1 MRVVLI
7 TEAYDRNMGYL
18 QNSLPKFFGRLGV
31 DMHVI
36 TLDLAP
42 YHQFET
48 HRKAY
53 ANFVDK
59 PLIPGTVEQ
68 MDGFKLHILGH
79 EPKLGFVRPVGLEE
93 KLRELKPDILQT
105 MAAIGWIPLDCA
117 RLKKKMRYKLF
128 TASHYMVV
136 VFPLATAGLP
146 WFHPKM
152 VKSFLT
158 RYLHGRWISWQTTQF
173 YGATKDCSEVAVRFF
188 GVQPSKVSESEI
200 GVDTEML
207 RPVSSSEDEAERA
220 QFRSGFDVK
229 EDEILILYTGRLS
242 PEKKTPLLAQ
252 AVAELRAQ
260 GEPYRVLFVGD
271 GDDKSAIEKFDGAI
285 TTPFVNFKELGKFYR
300 GADIGCWPTQESMSM
315 IDAAACGL
323 PLLVN
328 HDVRASE
335 RYDGNALKYQLND
348 LQDLKA
354 KLLEMKSPDLR
365 ATLGKAGS
373 DKIRSQFSWE
383 SKAKQR
389 IADYKAALG
398 IDK

>member
-1 MRVVLI
+1 M
-7 TEAYDRNMGYL
+7 
-18 QNSLPKFFGRLGV
+18 QNSLPKFFGRLGI

-42 YHQFET
+42 YYQFET

-53 ANFVDK
+53 ENFVDE
-59 PLIPGTVEQ
+59 PLVPGTVEQ

-79 EPKLGFVRPVGLEE
+79 ESKLGFMRPVGLEE
-93 KLRELKPDILQT
+93 KLRELRPDILQT

-117 RLKKKMRYKLF
+117 RLKNKIGYKLF

-158 RYLHGRWISWQTTQF
+158 RFVPGRWISWKTTHF
-173 YGATKDCSEVAVRFF
+173 YGATKDCSEVAMRFF
-188 GVQPSKVSESEI
+188 GVQPRKVSESEI

-207 RPVSSSEDEAERA
+207 RPVSSREDAVERA
-220 QFRSGFDVK
+220 QFREQFGVA
-229 EDEILILYTGRLS
+229 ENEILVLYTGRLS

-252 AVAELRAQ
+252 AIAELRAQ

-271 GDDKSAIEKFDGAI
+271 GDDKSEVEKHDGAI
-285 TTPFVNFKELGKFYR
+285 STPFVNFKELGKFYR

-335 RYDGNALKYQLND
+335 RYEGNALKFQLND
-348 LQDLKA
+348 LEDLKA
-354 KLLEMKSPDLR
+354 KLLEMKSSELR
-365 ATLGKAGS
+365 EKLGKVGS
-373 DKIRSQFSWE
+373 EKIRTQFSWE

-389 IADYKAALG
+389 IADYTKALATN
-398 IDK
+398 K